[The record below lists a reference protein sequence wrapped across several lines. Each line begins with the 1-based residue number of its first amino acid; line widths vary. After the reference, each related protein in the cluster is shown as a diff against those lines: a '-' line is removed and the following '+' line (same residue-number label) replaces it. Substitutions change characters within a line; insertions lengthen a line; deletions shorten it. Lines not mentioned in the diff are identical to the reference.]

1 METRKDAA
9 FLITE
14 FSMRHMRFDTRHF
27 CDGSAGK
34 LHTSFGYIVKGCD
47 TLTTEHLTLE
57 LREGSFFYLPEGIRY
72 RSEWKGSPSIEYY
85 MLHMTFA
92 REEERKFEP
101 SRIEA
106 LSGPEMQERISR
118 IEQGLSGGEGD
129 QFGALAA
136 LYRLVS
142 EALPHLNPWEEP
154 KSSPALQKA
163 VEYLK
168 ENYNRDFSMA
178 ELAKY
183 CFLSESRL
191 YHLFDRELKISPL
204 RLRNEIR
211 VNRAVAMLRAKETSV
226 GEILAETGFSSE
238 AYFRKIFKEQ
248 TGMTLSEY
256 VRMLRK

>member
-1 METRKDAA
+1 METKKDAA

-14 FSMRHMRFDTRHF
+14 FSVRHMKFDTRHL

-57 LREGSFFYLPEGIRY
+57 LKEGSFFYLPDGIRY

-92 REEERKFEP
+92 KGDDRKFEP
-101 SRIEA
+101 AEIA
-106 LSGPEMQERISR
+106 PLSGPETLAVISR
-118 IEQGLSGGEGD
+118 IEEGLSGGEGE
-129 QFGALAA
+129 QFGALSS
-136 LYRLVS
+136 LYRLV
-142 EALPHLNPWEEP
+142 ARAFPYLKPWEKPEG
-154 KSSPALQKA
+154 SPALKKA

-168 ENYNRDFSMA
+168 ENYARDFSMA
-178 ELAKY
+178 ELAGH

-191 YHLFDRELKISPL
+191 YHLFDKELKISPL

-211 VNRAVAMLRAKETSV
+211 VNRAMAMLRTGEVSLR
-226 GEILAETGFSSE
+226 EILAETGFSSE

-256 VRMLRK
+256 VRMLQK